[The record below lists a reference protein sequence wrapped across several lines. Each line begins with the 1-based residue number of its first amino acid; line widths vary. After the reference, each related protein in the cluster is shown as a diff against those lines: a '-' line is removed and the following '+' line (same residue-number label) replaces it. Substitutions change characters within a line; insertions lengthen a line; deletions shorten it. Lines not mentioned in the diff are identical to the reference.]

1 MRSIY
6 ERSAV
11 EGLQIRNT
19 FTPATHAVHTETR
32 ATDGGAEGSAK
43 QSISGRAIVY
53 DDTVRIGD
61 WFWERILPG
70 AAEDDIAAGGV
81 LSRYNHARLLGRQD
95 NGTLILTDSEAGL
108 DYRVIPNP
116 GTGIGRDA
124 LAYAERGDL
133 GGSSFV
139 FRDVVVER
147 EEKWKEG
154 LPRYSVKKLR
164 LFELGPVDTP
174 AYPSTG
180 KPEARTAFGEM
191 LRRAVELREGSA
203 GYEHLAREVW
213 AAKARLALL
222 GAKHEVQHGENMR
235 GDRRGSPLDQRV
247 AR

>member
-11 EGLQIRNT
+11 EGLQVRNT
-19 FTPATHAVHTETR
+19 FAPARAAVHTETR
-32 ATDGGAEGSAK
+32 ETDAGAEGSAK
-43 QSISGRAIVY
+43 KAITGRAIVY
-53 DDTVRIGD
+53 DDTVLIGE

-70 AAEDDIAAGGV
+70 AGAEDIAAGSV
-81 LSRYNHARLLGRQD
+81 LSRVNHARLLGRQD
-95 NGTLILTDSEAGL
+95 NGTLVLTDGEEGL
-108 DYRVIPNP
+108 DYRVTPNP

-139 FRDVVVER
+139 FRDLIVER
-147 EEKWKEG
+147 EDKWKDG
-154 LPRYSVKKLR
+154 LPRYSVKKMR

-191 LRRAVELREGSA
+191 LQRAVVLREGAA
-203 GYEHLAREVW
+203 GGARGAGEARVVLARMTALRLKAEVP
-213 AAKARLALL
+213 R
-222 GAKHEVQHGENMR
+222 
-235 GDRRGSPLDQRV
+235 
-247 AR
+247 